1 MFSFQIPGSRSGR
14 QIPGCG
20 LPWLLRAREK
30 SLTTV
35 SNIGNDSSLIE
46 AQAEEEQTELV
57 ETRKYLPSFHQVPC
71 K

>member
-1 MFSFQIPGSRSGR
+1 VVCPGFFG
-14 QIPGCG
+14 P
-20 LPWLLRAREK
+20 EKK